1 MSSSY
6 IVYSPIGSDPD
17 SLTAAIN
24 IPNRE
29 TSSIRNLSNPVRG
42 NRSFRLLNE
51 IITQD
56 RHGQRGGAFGEQR
69 GEASSF
75 G

>member
-42 NRSFRLLNE
+42 NRLLNE

>member
-51 IITQD
+51 NNHSRSPWTT
-56 RHGQRGGAFGEQR
+56 RWRVW
-69 GEASSF
+69 
-75 G
+75 